1 MRTYIMTGKT
11 SDFTTFYSPSIR
23 LDSTKRYEAA
33 LLSIDMYNSIPNITD
48 ENNEFRYTTDKG
60 KNWKTIK
67 LDIGSYELSAINDEI
82 QLQMKKSGDYNVA
95 DGSYYIDISA
105 NISKLKSVINITN
118 ADYAIDFVPNQ
129 NSVGSVLGWN
139 GGVLSGIGQYD
150 SPNIVDII
158 KINSLLVN
166 IDIIMG
172 SFVNGVSSP
181 TIYSFYPNVPPGFK
195 LIQTPMPQLI
205 YYPVSRTEIDSMR
218 CWITDQNGKPVD
230 LRGEAITIRL
240 AIKEVP
246 SMKNEIINAVK
257 QMLKDKVI
265 KDI

>member
-1 MRTYIMTGKT
+1 
-11 SDFTTFYSPSIR
+11 
-23 LDSTKRYEAA
+23 
-33 LLSIDMYNSIPNITD
+33 MYNSIPNITD

-139 GGVLSGIGQYD
+139 GGVLSGGMVVF
-150 SPNIVDII
+150 SV
-158 KINSLLVN
+158 V
-166 IDIIMG
+166 
-172 SFVNGVSSP
+172 
-181 TIYSFYPNVPPGFK
+181 
-195 LIQTPMPQLI
+195 
-205 YYPVSRTEIDSMR
+205 
-218 CWITDQNGKPVD
+218 
-230 LRGEAITIRL
+230 
-240 AIKEVP
+240 
-246 SMKNEIINAVK
+246 
-257 QMLKDKVI
+257 
-265 KDI
+265 

>member
-1 MRTYIMTGKT
+1 MSGRS
-11 SDFTTFYSPSIR
+11 SDFTTYYTPSIR
-23 LDSTKRYEAA
+23 LDPTKRYEAA
-33 LLSIDMYNSIPNITD
+33 LLSLDMYNSIPNITD
-48 ENNEFRYTTDKG
+48 ENNEFRYTSDKG

-67 LDIGSYELSAINDEI
+67 LDIGSYELSAINDEM
-82 QLQMKKSGDYNVA
+82 QLQMRKNDDYNVA
-95 DGSYYIDISA
+95 DGSYYINISA
-105 NISKLKSVINITN
+105 NLSKLKSVINISN
-118 ADYAIDFVPNQ
+118 DDYAIDFVPNQ
-129 NSVGSVLGWN
+129 KSIGSVLGFP

-150 SPNIVDII
+150 SPYIVDII

-172 SFVNGVSSP
+172 SFVNGVTSP
-181 TIYSFYPNVPPGFK
+181 TIYSFFPNVPSGYK
-195 LIQTPMPQLI
+195 LIQTPMPTLI

-230 LRGEAITIRL
+230 LRGETITIRL

-257 QMLKDKVI
+257 QMLKDRII